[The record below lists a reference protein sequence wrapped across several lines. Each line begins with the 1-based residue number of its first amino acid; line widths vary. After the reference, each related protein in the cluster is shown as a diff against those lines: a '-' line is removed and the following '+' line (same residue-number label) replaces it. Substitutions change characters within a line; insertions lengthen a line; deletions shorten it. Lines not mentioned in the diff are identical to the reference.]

1 MSHASLHAVKTSA
14 TAPANGVLAADLYA
28 VWQVVM
34 QLANELAETAVV
46 VGDVEVGSRV
56 GSVVEDGSQEDGSHR
71 HGIGT
76 HTPNTHS
83 YTHSVPANTW
93 HGVHVCQLV
102 HWVPAHGFVGSR
114 A

>member
-1 MSHASLHAVKTSA
+1 M
-14 TAPANGVLAADLYA
+14 LAADLYA

-56 GSVVEDGSQEDGSHR
+56 GSVVEDGSQEDGSHICSHR